1 MDQTQQDPQKI
12 LKSYKKAIYIAY
24 GASALALILGIIGV
38 SDGLLT
44 DFIAYLIFAIIIN
57 IFKNKVAGIIAVIL
71 SAIQFVFVIISIMAG
86 ASWGIELLI
95 SAIVF
100 ANLFTFYKL
109 VKPIGSIKKL
119 NKSHGYNK

>member
-1 MDQTQQDPQKI
+1 MEQTIDKQKI
-12 LKSYKKAIYIAY
+12 LSSYKKAIYFAY
-24 GASALALILGIIGV
+24 GASALALILGIADV

-57 IFKNKVAGIIAVIL
+57 IFKNKVAALITAIL
-71 SAIQFVFVIISIMAG
+71 STIQFIFVIISVLAE
-86 ASWGIELLI
+86 ASQGVEILF

-100 ANLFTFYKL
+100 YNLFTFYKM

-119 NKSHGYNK
+119 NLQNGNHK